1 MCQGIYA
8 GRTQNQMFE
17 EYKMSEELSKLP
29 PQVQQRL
36 MRLQQLQQSLQGV
49 MAQKQQLEMQLNEVE
64 QAKAELEKLEETAV
78 VYKSIGAILVKS
90 EKNTVETELSERKE
104 LLKMRVDVLAKQD
117 ERIKTQVKELQEQL
131 QQDLSPVSG
140 SA

>member
-1 MCQGIYA
+1 
-8 GRTQNQMFE
+8 
-17 EYKMSEELSKLP
+17 MSEEISKLP

-36 MRLQQLQQSLQGV
+36 MRLQQLQQTLQGV
-49 MAQKQQLEMQLNEVE
+49 LAQKQQLEMQLNEVE
-64 QAKAELEKLEETAV
+64 QAKVELEKLDETAV
-78 VYKSIGAILVKS
+78 VYKSIGALLVKS

>member
-1 MCQGIYA
+1 
-8 GRTQNQMFE
+8 MFE

-49 MAQKQQLEMQLNEVE
+49 MAQKQQLEMQLSEVE

-78 VYKSIGAILVKS
+78 VYKSIGALLVKS